1 MSYFS
6 HLIISFLFSN
16 VKYVTISF
24 LWKMLQIHYEI
35 AVGVEEKELVA
46 EYTITYIVVAL
57 PEFFIHFLNL
67 LLFPLAAT
75 FNNGERIQSRVNGA
89 CIEPIHLFSRGSA
102 RFKISGEASAVLR
115 NRDLKSKFPIFKS
128 FKIDETQTLSG
139 FRKICNQP
147 Q

>member
-1 MSYFS
+1 MEHQSHNWHPSANVIHFS
-6 HLIISFLFSN
+6 PFHLLSILKRIICNQLYLFLQE
-16 VKYVTISF
+16 
-24 LWKMLQIHYEI
+24 MLQNHLKI
-35 AVGVEEKELVA
+35 VGGVEEKELVA
-46 EYTITYIVVAL
+46 EYYTYIVAL

-115 NRDLKSKFPIFKS
+115 NRDLKSKFPIF
-128 FKIDETQTLSG
+128 
-139 FRKICNQP
+139 
-147 Q
+147 

>member
-1 MSYFS
+1 
-6 HLIISFLFSN
+6 
-16 VKYVTISF
+16 
-24 LWKMLQIHYEI
+24 MLQNHLKIV
-35 AVGVEEKELVA
+35 VGVEEKELVA
-46 EYTITYIVVAL
+46 EYYTYIVAL

-128 FKIDETQTLSG
+128 FKLDETQTLSG

>member
-1 MSYFS
+1 MVCTQAVNATHQS
-6 HLIISFLFSN
+6 HNWHPSANVRLFSPFHLLSILKRRMICN
-16 VKYVTISF
+16 QPYFFERCCKII
-24 LWKMLQIHYEI
+24 LEI
-35 AVGVEEKELVA
+35 VGVEEKELVA
-46 EYTITYIVVAL
+46 EYTYIVAL

-115 NRDLKSKFPIFKS
+115 NRDLKSKFPIF
-128 FKIDETQTLSG
+128 
-139 FRKICNQP
+139 
-147 Q
+147 

>member
-1 MSYFS
+1 
-6 HLIISFLFSN
+6 
-16 VKYVTISF
+16 
-24 LWKMLQIHYEI
+24 MLQNHLKIV
-35 AVGVEEKELVA
+35 VGVEEKELVA
-46 EYTITYIVVAL
+46 EYYTYIVAL

-115 NRDLKSKFPIFKS
+115 NRDLKRKFPIF
-128 FKIDETQTLSG
+128 
-139 FRKICNQP
+139 
-147 Q
+147 